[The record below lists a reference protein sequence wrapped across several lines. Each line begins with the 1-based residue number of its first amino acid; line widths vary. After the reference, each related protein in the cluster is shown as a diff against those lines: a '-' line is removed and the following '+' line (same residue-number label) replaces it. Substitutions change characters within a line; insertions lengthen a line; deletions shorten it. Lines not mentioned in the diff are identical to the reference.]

1 MEEYNAKRIKLS
13 LEPFINKA
21 VADVTDT
28 GHEVFKTDLS
38 LPEQLMRN
46 VDRVWYERGDWMNI
60 TEEGLQRQLTSSKIK
75 DDTTTA
81 IDTTTPSSTDES
93 SKHQQKEQHIN
104 TGNLKNDQ
112 EALAVD
118 LGKLRESV
126 ISKLYFAKCEIDV
139 ALDVMNILSTENKR
153 NTNGMG
159 VGGSGAGGILA
170 GINGAAGGL
179 GSILGGGLGSN
190 DSGADG
196 NNNMVL
202 PPGTLHATYVSK
214 PKPTEKAQLEHAQLT
229 LGLKRTQQKTA
240 AAYLKK
246 SAASLKTMVEE
257 EQEFWDQAVCV
268 RSNHWLMQASG
279 NTSGLWI
286 SYGFKDVGSDFPEAC
301 HGEMLRPDQN
311 DETDTKNQV
320 RLSLPHNIPKLVRV
334 TVKRNRME
342 QHGGETGR
350 IFDLEQGE
358 EKIETAAQGIYPS
371 IHNSQD
377 NSIQRRLIDAQST
390 VYDAELFSRIL
401 SEAQVIPSNI
411 QCEEDYVIV
420 TLGGE
425 MDIVIQ
431 KMQYNHQQQ
440 WQQTHDA
447 CPSISSQQMVGRT
460 IETALRLLLVQRHRF
475 NLWKSRTRLMAG
487 QRKIQLL
494 LDAIEDTTSST
505 GSGAKSTGSSSFP
518 GAGSNLNSSI
528 SGASGVGGSH
538 TPKLGHR
545 TASNISTSGG
555 TSSSSLSRKTTGSGS
570 YQLHTSREPTSNVP
584 ILAPVIS
591 MTRFWIL
598 FDGIRDVVLN
608 TVNPLCGETGLGLSV
623 HFKPQH
629 EFKSGH
635 QAYCD
640 AYPSFGELSTSLAI
654 NMYKGSSLQFALNQ
668 TGTITAISPGNI
680 VTLSNVTEFEAFL
693 LREIK
698 LICLHLVCDIANDL
712 IRRSPAYKKAK
723 GNDRDG
729 YIWQVEEVEEILY
742 GAVQQSGNWKNIQI
756 QLNRTTINHNSPAYV
771 LQIQEEVLP
780 PIVATVT
787 NNHVQQR
794 PKSSPQIKRFILL
807 SQWNDS
813 TMDGDHCDLGFRDKV
828 VMMVAQLLE

>member
-1 MEEYNAKRIKLS
+1 
-13 LEPFINKA
+13 
-21 VADVTDT
+21 
-28 GHEVFKTDLS
+28 
-38 LPEQLMRN
+38 
-46 VDRVWYERGDWMNI
+46 MNI
-60 TEEGLQRQLTSSKIK
+60 TEEGLQRQLASSEIK

-81 IDTTTPSSTDES
+81 MNTTTTSSTGEGN
-93 SKHQQKEQHIN
+93 KPQQKEHQTN
-104 TGNLKNDQ
+104 TGNLKDDQ
-112 EALAVD
+112 EALALD
-118 LGKLRESV
+118 LGKLRDSV

-153 NTNGMG
+153 NSSGMG
-159 VGGSGAGGILA
+159 GGGSGTGGILA

-179 GSILGGGLGSN
+179 SSILGGGLGSN

-286 SYGFKDVGSDFPEAC
+286 SYGFNDVGSDFLEAC
-301 HGEMLRPDQN
+301 HGEMLRPDQD

-342 QHGGETGR
+342 QHSGDRGS
-350 IFDLEQGE
+350 IFDLEHDE
-358 EKIETAAQGIYPS
+358 EKIETATQGIYPT
-371 IHNSQD
+371 IHSSQD
-377 NSIQRRLIDAQST
+377 NSVQRRLIDAQST

-411 QCEEDYVIV
+411 QCEEDCVIV

-440 WQQTHDA
+440 QQQTYDA
-447 CPSISSQQMVGRT
+447 RPSIPSQQMVGRT

-487 QRKIQLL
+487 QRKIQQL

-505 GSGAKSTGSSSFP
+505 GSGTKPPGSSSFP

-528 SGASGVGGSH
+528 SGTSGVGGSH
-538 TPKLGHR
+538 TPKLGSR
-545 TASNISTSGG
+545 TTSNLSTPGG
-555 TSSSSLSRKTTGSGS
+555 TSSSSSSLSRKTPGIGS

-598 FDGIRDVVLN
+598 FDHIRDVVLN

-623 HFKPQH
+623 HFKSQH

-635 QAYCD
+635 QSYCD

-668 TGTITAISPGNI
+668 AGTITAISPGNI

-723 GNDRDG
+723 GNDRDA

-742 GAVQQSGNWKNIQI
+742 GAVHQSDNWKNIQI
-756 QLNRTTINHNSPAYV
+756 QLNKTTINHSSPAYV
-771 LQIQEEVLP
+771 LQIQEDALP
-780 PIVATVT
+780 PTIATVA
-787 NNHVQQR
+787 NNHVQQQSK
-794 PKSSPQIKRFILL
+794 PSPLVKRFILL

-813 TMDGDHCDLGFRDKV
+813 TMDGDQCEVGFRDKV
-828 VMMVAQLLE
+828 AMMVAQLLE